1 MDNKTVKWLSIAAL
15 VIAVGGLTMG
25 YAALSQTLNVNTSAT
40 VQSQATTWD
49 VHFENQGEG
58 TATGHAEK
66 GSISL
71 DTTTVTVSGVILK
84 VAGDSVEYT
93 FDVKNGGQVN
103 AKISTL
109 TPKEPVVSGSGSNQT
124 NVQSGYEY
132 KLTYSDSGTE
142 VKQNDTL
149 NAGETKTLKLKISLK
164 PDANLPSED
173 ITITG
178 LGYTIVYVQA

>member
-1 MDNKTVKWLSIAAL
+1 MDSKTVKWLAIAAL
-15 VIAVGGLTMG
+15 IIGVGGLTMG
-25 YAALSQTLNVNTSAT
+25 YAALSQTLNINTSAT
-40 VQSQATTWD
+40 VQSQGTTWD

-84 VAGDSVEYT
+84 VAGDKVEYT

-109 TPKEPVVSGSGSNQT
+109 TPKDPVVSGSGQDKT

-132 KLTYSDSGTE
+132 KLTYSDSGTN
-142 VKQNDTL
+142 VQQNDTL
-149 NAGETKTLKLKISLK
+149 NAGESKTMKLTISLK
-164 PDANLPSED
+164 SGATLPSTD
-173 ITITG
+173 ITITD